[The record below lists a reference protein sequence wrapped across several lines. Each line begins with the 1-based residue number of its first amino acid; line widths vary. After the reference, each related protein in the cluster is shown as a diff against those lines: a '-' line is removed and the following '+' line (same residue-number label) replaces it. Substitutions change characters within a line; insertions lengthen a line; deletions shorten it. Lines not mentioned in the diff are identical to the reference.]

1 MKKEVLKYLRSS
13 TTMEPDLIDRLLVS
27 AFICINETSAQ
38 KNKLISEH
46 FITKDNETEYYLL
59 EGLVSLI
66 RDNFHSFSFE
76 ELIKLFEFVISPA
89 DKIVTGAIYTP
100 KNIREYIVD
109 NAILNSGFLS
119 SGIKIADISCGCG
132 SFLFDI
138 ARKLHEQR
146 KISYFEIFQKHI
158 YGLDI
163 QEYSVNRTQ
172 LLLILLALSEG
183 EDVERFEF
191 NLHVGDALAFQ
202 WKEFLDD
209 FNGFDVIIGNP
220 PYVCSRNISTQ
231 TRKLLNNW
239 EVCSS
244 GHPDLYIPFFQ
255 IGLENLAF
263 NGFLGYITM
272 NTFFK
277 SLNGRA
283 LRTYFQREGY
293 KIKIID
299 FGNRQVFE
307 SKSTYTCICLIEKKS
322 SDYIEYVK
330 TSDTV
335 FEENFFYN
343 KINYSN
349 LNAFGGWNL
358 NQSEI
363 LNKIESTGIPFGELY
378 KTRNG
383 IATLKNNIFIF
394 NPVGEDDEYYYLQ
407 NGQVY
412 EIEKGVCRDII
423 NPNKL
428 TQVNDVNLIIGK
440 AIFPYFC
447 VDNKMCLMEE
457 SVFKAKFPKAYNYLQ
472 AKKKILSTRDKGKG
486 KYEKWYAYGRAQS
499 LEKMK
504 FKLFFPHITS
514 DIPNYVINT
523 DENLLFYNGLAVI
536 TSEEKELYFLR
547 KLMSSRLFW
556 YYIRYSSKPYGSGY
570 FSLSRNYIKNFGV
583 HDFSEAEKDF
593 IISLSAKAEIDSFI
607 ESKYGICMK

>member
-27 AFICINETSAQ
+27 AFICINETSTQ

-394 NPVGEDDEYYYLQ
+394 KPVGEDDEYYYLQ

-536 TSEEKELYFLR
+536 TSEEKELHFLR

>member
-1 MKKEVLKYLRSS
+1 
-13 TTMEPDLIDRLLVS
+13 
-27 AFICINETSAQ
+27 
-38 KNKLISEH
+38 
-46 FITKDNETEYYLL
+46 
-59 EGLVSLI
+59 
-66 RDNFHSFSFE
+66 
-76 ELIKLFEFVISPA
+76 
-89 DKIVTGAIYTP
+89 
-100 KNIREYIVD
+100 
-109 NAILNSGFLS
+109 
-119 SGIKIADISCGCG
+119 
-132 SFLFDI
+132 
-138 ARKLHEQR
+138 
-146 KISYFEIFQKHI
+146 
-158 YGLDI
+158 
-163 QEYSVNRTQ
+163 
-172 LLLILLALSEG
+172 
-183 EDVERFEF
+183 
-191 NLHVGDALAFQ
+191 
-202 WKEFLDD
+202 
-209 FNGFDVIIGNP
+209 
-220 PYVCSRNISTQ
+220 
-231 TRKLLNNW
+231 
-239 EVCSS
+239 
-244 GHPDLYIPFFQ
+244 
-255 IGLENLAF
+255 
-263 NGFLGYITM
+263 M